1 MALIP
6 LNTFK
11 TKTKLIPAYSA
22 TTSTITA
29 YTAPIGVTSIVLMA
43 QVSNITTQTQFV
55 SFEHYRNRKI
65 LKDAQGYG
73 EQPGNTRSVLAN
85 EFAIPPNDA
94 ATMLAGK
101 LIIEEL
107 DSIIAYATNS
117 GTCQLVLS
125 ILETATD

>member
-11 TKTKLIPAYSA
+11 TKTKILPAYSA
-22 TTSTITA
+22 TTATIAA
-29 YTAPIGVTSIVLMA
+29 YTAPIGVTSIILMA
-43 QVSNITTQTQFV
+43 QIANITTQTQYV
-55 SFEHYRNRKI
+55 NFEHYRNRKV

-73 EQPGNTRSVLAN
+73 EQPGNTRSVLVN
-85 EFAIPPNDA
+85 EFAIPANDA
-94 ATMLAGK
+94 ASMLTGK

-107 DSIIAYATNS
+107 DSIVAYTGNS

-125 ILETATD
+125 ILETATE

>member
-22 TTSTITA
+22 TTASIIA

-43 QVSNITTQTQFV
+43 QVSNITTQTQYV
-55 SFEHYRNRKI
+55 SVEHYRNRKV
-65 LKDAQGYG
+65 LKDAQGFG
-73 EQPGNTRSVLAN
+73 EQAGNTKSILAK
-85 EFAIPPNDA
+85 EFAVPANDA
-94 ATMLAGK
+94 ASMLAGK

-107 DSIIAYATNS
+107 DSILAYATNS